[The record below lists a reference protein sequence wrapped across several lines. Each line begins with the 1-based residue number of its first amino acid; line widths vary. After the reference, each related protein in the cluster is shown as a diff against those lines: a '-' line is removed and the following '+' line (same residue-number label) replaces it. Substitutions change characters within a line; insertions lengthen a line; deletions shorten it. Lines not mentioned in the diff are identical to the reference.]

1 MPDPVIPPTLHH
13 VLVVKDRHG
22 PKAYWLTAPMYTL
35 GRETDNSI
43 RLDSPFVSRYHAV
56 LVKIP
61 APDNPTGYV
70 YQLLDGDTEGN
81 PSTNGVAV
89 NNRRIDYHDL
99 QDGDDIRFSAD
110 VTAHYIVREVSL
122 DTILS
127 TYENTEIALREKTQ
141 P

>member
-1 MPDPVIPPTLHH
+1 MSALTLHH
-13 VLVVKDRHG
+13 VLVVKDRNG

-35 GRETDNSI
+35 GRETNNSI
-43 RLDSPFVSRYHAV
+43 RLDSAFVSRYHAV
-56 LVKIP
+56 LVKMP
-61 APDNPTGYV
+61 APTTPVGFI

-89 NNRRIDYHDL
+89 NNRRIDYHEL

-110 VTAHYIVREVSL
+110 VTAHYILRKVTL

-127 TYENTEIALREKTQ
+127 TYEHTEIVFKETTQ